1 MSKAQ
6 KKRRVSAML
15 SSYAVGATVT
25 GEDDTYLRELI
36 RSHPDYPQKFHDGV
50 AFFFVD
56 IAKPYNGRCFS
67 FQANNGIVD
76 NFGTTWCINGEPPLR
91 GRLLMAC
98 RDAIRGDMHAHKR
111 EYFGGRL
118 TVPCEASGQA
128 LAWDD
133 SHVDHVAPF
142 VVLAGDWLDGQSLTL
157 ADLAPDTPGSVGDRF
172 ADRDVAERFRRHHLG
187 VASLRVIS
195 AHINMAKGAR

>member
-1 MSKAQ
+1 MSKAE

-15 SSYAVGATVT
+15 ASYAVGATVT
-25 GEDDTYLRELI
+25 GDDDTYLRELI

-50 AFFFVD
+50 ARFFVG
-56 IAKPYNGRCFS
+56 IAHPYKGRCFS
-67 FQANNGIVD
+67 FEANNGIVD

-111 EYFGGRL
+111 EYFSGRL
-118 TVPCEASGQA
+118 TAPCEASGQP
-128 LAWDD
+128 LAWNDA
-133 SHVDHVAPF
+133 HVDHVAPF

-172 ADRDVAERFRRHHLG
+172 VDRGVAERFRRHHLG